1 MKTVVN
7 VENFGQLE
15 YCESFWTGKKS
26 LSVNGSPLEKSS
38 KNTFRLSEGQY
49 ITLEGNFIKG
59 SSVTIEG
66 QKIVLTP
73 AVKWY
78 EIVLPVLSFIL
89 VLVWGNSQQLYNIF
103 PVVGGGLGGFLGAL
117 FGFCNVVI
125 IKGVKNVFLKI
136 LISLGMLVATFLVC
150 GAIGYVILS
159 LAAQVQG

>member
-1 MKTVVN
+1 MRIFLDGQKVLVCQRQS
-7 VENFGQLE
+7 FG
-15 YCESFWTGKKS
+15 
-26 LSVNGSPLEKSS
+26 KSS

-78 EIVLPVLSFIL
+78 EIVLSVLPFIL

-125 IKGVKNVFLKI
+125 SKGVKNVFLKI
-136 LISLGMLVATFLVC
+136 LISLGMMVATFLVC
-150 GAIGYVILS
+150 GAIGYAILS